1 MKSESKSL
9 FVTASGIL
17 IKSRKR
23 QVAKKDHLTLSFKF
37 NFICANSI
45 ICAKKQR
52 ALRSGKQDHPD
63 HYWGKVFCVSELE
76 ESVCLV
82 FGTTKNYGK
91 AMRKVVAFCKVPS
104 ETPAQGG

>member
-23 QVAKKDHLTLSFKF
+23 RVAKKDHLTLSFKF
-37 NFICANSI
+37 NL

-52 ALRSGKQDHPD
+52 ALHSGKQDHPD

-76 ESVCLV
+76 DNVCLV

-91 AMRKVVAFCKVPS
+91 AMRQVVAFCKVPS

>member
-23 QVAKKDHLTLSFKF
+23 RVAKKDNLTLSFKF
-37 NFICANSI
+37 SLICANSI

-52 ALRSGKQDHPD
+52 ALHS
-63 HYWGKVFCVSELE
+63 
-76 ESVCLV
+76 
-82 FGTTKNYGK
+82 
-91 AMRKVVAFCKVPS
+91 
-104 ETPAQGG
+104 